1 MSMFQVEQR
10 PREGAKPKQLRKKGL
25 LPMALVERSHETMLI
40 QAPVDDL
47 REAMRHLDGHG
58 ALELQI
64 SGEKGPRKAI
74 VKHIEQDALRRELV
88 HVTLQE
94 VSDEDQVKID
104 VPIVLRGQIE
114 DGQDITLTQVMDHL
128 KIRGKLKDMP
138 DHVEI
143 SVAGLSA
150 GSHIEVGQIELPEGI
165 ECLSPADAT
174 VATVSIIKEPV
185 LETPDETESA
195 AEAQGADA
203 DSALNPAPEDDK

>member
-10 PREGAKPKQLRKKGL
+10 PREGAKPKQLRKNGL
-25 LPMALVERSHETMLI
+25 LPMALVERSHETMLL

-58 ALELQI
+58 AMELQI

-94 VSDEDQVKID
+94 VSDEDRIKMD
-104 VPIVLRGQIE
+104 LPIILRGQIE
-114 DGQDITLTQVMDHL
+114 DEQGITLTQVMDHL
-128 KIRGKLKDMP
+128 KVRGKLKDMP
-138 DHVEI
+138 DHVEVNV
-143 SVAGLSA
+143 SGMGV

-165 ECLSPADAT
+165 ECLSSTDAT
-174 VATVSIIKEPV
+174 VATVSLIREPV
-185 LETPDETESA
+185 LDTPDETESM
-195 AEAQGADA
+195 AEVQGADA
-203 DSALNPAPEDDK
+203 DSALNPAPEEE